1 MVALSVA
8 FVLDFSCSTPLRHA
22 GRGSAVGERVFEIK
36 SQLMSAKYKW
46 KLLTRPSTHTV
57 TGTHTHTHAHI
68 HRLAALYQWN
78 NAKSINRTTSN
89 ANSQDEHVLT
99 YIHTYVHTYR
109 HNFVQF
115 VCVCVR
121 GMQTRS
127 VALASAP
134 STSKRKTAKITTVD
148 GGDDPRKTLTHAIRV
163 SKRAR

>member
-99 YIHTYVHTYR
+99 YIHTYR
-109 HNFVQF
+109 HNF
-115 VCVCVR
+115 VCVR

-134 STSKRKTAKITTVD
+134 STSKREKRKTAKITTVD